1 LRHEKQALD
10 ARAAHPSLVVAGT
23 RDQMNTG
30 NDSEALFAVGAAGV
44 LGTLAGVVLNE
55 FLA

>member
-1 LRHEKQALD
+1 
-10 ARAAHPSLVVAGT
+10 
-23 RDQMNTG
+23 MNTG